1 MKRKTEMTKV
11 GIGLIGCGGMGM
23 YVAREVLKQD
33 PRLEVRAL
41 LDPDPRSIRNA
52 LDGANP
58 DATVHENLEGIVND
72 PAIQWVMIASWN
84 CFHKN
89 HAVAA
94 LEAGKDVFAQKPLA
108 TTMDDALSIYRAWL
122 DSESMFCMGF
132 NMRRSPHYQRLKS
145 LLNDGVIGDIVSMD
159 FNETLD
165 FNLGGYIFG
174 DWRRLRENSGP
185 FLLEKCCHDID
196 LANWMLES
204 HAVRVASF
212 GGLNFFVPENEGQ
225 VQRVGPNQDGKAA
238 FQSLDE
244 RVTLNPFTSD
254 KDIVDNQVSILEY
267 TNGARA
273 SFHLNASGG
282 LVERRMYIVGTEG
295 ALRADVT
302 TGIIEVQRIGWD
314 TKIETIVTVEGG
326 GHGGGDEILGEELA
340 ASMLQRLPPTVG
352 LEEGL
357 ISAVTCFA
365 IDEAMTSG
373 QVVDVQPYWRQVEAV
388 KSASEAA
395 SA

>member
-1 MKRKTEMTKV
+1 MTMTNV

-23 YVAREVLKQD
+23 NVARDLLAQD

-41 LDPDPRSIRNA
+41 HDPDPRSIRHA
-52 LDGANP
+52 LDSANP
-58 DATVHENLEGIVND
+58 DATVYEDLDAMVND
-72 PAIQWVMIASWN
+72 PDIQWVMIASWN
-84 CFHKN
+84 CFHKD

-94 LEAGKDVFAQKPLA
+94 LEAGKDVFCQKPLA
-108 TTMDDALSIYRAWL
+108 TTMDDALSIYRTWL
-122 DSESMFCMGF
+122 NSGRMFCMGF
-132 NMRRSPHYQRLKS
+132 NLRRSPHYRKLKA
-145 LLNDGVIGDIVSMD
+145 LLNDGVIGDVVSMD

-196 LANWMLES
+196 LANWMLDS
-204 HAVRVASF
+204 HATRVASF
-212 GGLNFFVPENEGQ
+212 GGLNFFVPENEGH
-225 VQRVGPNQDGKAA
+225 VQRVGPNKEGKAA
-238 FQSLDE
+238 FQALDH
-244 RVTLNPFTSD
+244 RGITLNPFTSD

-267 TNGARA
+267 ANGARA

-282 LVERRMYIVGTEG
+282 LVERRMYIVGSEG

-302 TGIIEVQRIGWD
+302 TGVIEVQRIGWD
-314 TKIETIVTVEGG
+314 TKIGSTVTVEGG
-326 GHGGGDEILGEELA
+326 GHGGGDEILAEELA
-340 ASMLQRLPPTVG
+340 ASMLQGIPPTVG

-357 ISAVTCFA
+357 TSAVACFA

-373 QVVDVQPYWRQVEAV
+373 QVVDVQPYWQQVEAL
-388 KSASEAA
+388 KSAAA
-395 SA
+395 GGA